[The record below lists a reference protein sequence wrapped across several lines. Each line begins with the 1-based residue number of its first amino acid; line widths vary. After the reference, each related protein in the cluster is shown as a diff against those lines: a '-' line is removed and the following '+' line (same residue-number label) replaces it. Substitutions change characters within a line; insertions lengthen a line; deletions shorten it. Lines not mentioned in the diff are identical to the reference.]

1 MTRLFIR
8 SMATFS
14 LVFIAHLAN
23 AQMTIT
29 EYFPL
34 KSVFD
39 VDLKDIKIAKTI
51 FTKGVLDVE
60 WDADNRTL
68 AIAYNP
74 KETDIKAIAKN
85 INKCAGETILTLNEE
100 IFSRKNGK

>member
-1 MTRLFIR
+1 MRPLFIR
-8 SMATFS
+8 SLATFS
-14 LVFIAHLAN
+14 LLFTAQFAK

-34 KSVFD
+34 RSEFN
-39 VDLKDIKIAKTI
+39 VDLKDAKIAKTI

-60 WDADNRTL
+60 WDIDNRTL

-74 KETDIKAIAKN
+74 KETDIKAIARN
-85 INKCAGETILTLNEE
+85 INSCAGAPIVTLNEE
-100 IFSRKNGK
+100 VSKKK